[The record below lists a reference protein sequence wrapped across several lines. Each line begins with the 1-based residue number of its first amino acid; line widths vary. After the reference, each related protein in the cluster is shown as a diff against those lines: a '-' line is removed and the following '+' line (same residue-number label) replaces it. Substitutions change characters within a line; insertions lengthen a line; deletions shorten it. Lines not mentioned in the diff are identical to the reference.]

1 MPTSRALRS
10 ATIQKRDTSQELW
23 DCVLEL
29 GLTTSLAIELLELTN
44 AKMFLGVSLEPE
56 YLWSVVGRR
65 GGLYDF
71 SRLAGFGNNPS
82 SRSRS
87 ARC

>member
-1 MPTSRALRS
+1 MY
-10 ATIQKRDTSQELW
+10 
-23 DCVLEL
+23 
-29 GLTTSLAIELLELTN
+29 LELTN
-44 AKMFLGVSLEPE
+44 MAKMFLGVSLEPE